1 MSILSRI
8 EMPWTRDS
16 YYDTIVLI
24 MPKHYATTNI
34 RLPANLLQEV
44 KLRAVRERKS
54 AAELI
59 RECLIEKFHYRR
71 TSPPLLADHNPA
83 LDIIGIGASGVR
95 DGSIHHDHY
104 LYGPSRRRTRR

>member
-1 MSILSRI
+1 
-8 EMPWTRDS
+8 
-16 YYDTIVLI
+16 

-44 KLRAVRERKS
+44 KLQAVRQRKS

-71 TSPPLLADHNPA
+71 ASPPLSTDHNPA
-83 LDIIGIGASGVR
+83 LDIIGIGTSGVH

-104 LYGPSRRRTRR
+104 LYGSSKKRARR